1 MRYYQVA
8 MVFSKFTVLTV
19 VDGGE
24 NYRIRPIKTYRVNL
38 LPVTNLDHDQM
49 AQLL

>member
-19 VDGGE
+19 VAGEE
-24 NYRIRPIKTYRVNL
+24 NYRIRPIKTSQLTV
-38 LPVTNLDHDQM
+38 LPETNLDHDQM
-49 AQLL
+49 AKY